1 MYSIFQVKNAM
12 EYGVKGM
19 LLYGDPI
26 DFAKEGT
33 VYSNRCEIFG
43 LFLLSFPQN
52 KRKQIHFFLVL
63 AEREE
68 KNNNKYFATK
78 TLQKKTKRSCIR

>member
-1 MYSIFQVKNAM
+1 MCSIFQVKNAM

-52 KRKQIHFFLVL
+52 
-63 AEREE
+63 ERRIY
-68 KNNNKYFATK
+68 YFCSVSFAQFVHILK
-78 TLQKKTKRSCIR
+78 EVCLLFNF

>member
-1 MYSIFQVKNAM
+1 MYPIFQVKNAM

-26 DFAKEGT
+26 DFAKDGT

-43 LFLLSFPQN
+43 AFPSIPS
-52 KRKQIHFFLVL
+52 KREENVLVL
-63 AEREE
+63 LR
-68 KNNNKYFATK
+68 
-78 TLQKKTKRSCIR
+78 

>member
-1 MYSIFQVKNAM
+1 M

-33 VYSNRCEIFG
+33 VYSNSGKWWLPGAEY
-43 LFLLSFPQN
+43 
-52 KRKQIHFFLVL
+52 LVSVSSHSL
-63 AEREE
+63 KTRE
-68 KNNNKYFATK
+68 KYTN
-78 TLQKKTKRSCIR
+78 